1 MSKAY
6 GLDEATSDLEKFSK
20 DVLKALIADNIPPTP
35 ANYNI
40 YFEKVLESK
49 PSEMKEEIQNILEIE
64 EQNDEE
70 ESAEFEKTFKE
81 GFSHIRKT
89 MQRVGHIYKSM
100 KHLDTIMNKY
110 TPMLQ
115 NSTDKSQL
123 SSLSHSM
130 QDDIG
135 KLNNLVKKD
144 ITEIKDLYQKTAM
157 VIKNSED
164 QSIHDPQYGVYK
176 KSYLLQKINQEIT
189 LVEKFNHDTTL
200 LAVRIKDEVFANVK
214 SEKAKNT
221 ITRTVARLLLKT
233 SRRSDI
239 IAHYENATFMIILKH
254 TDLENAKR
262 NANRLKSMV
271 TATNFF
277 FGEKEISIDIEIG
290 IGKIVKDRIAEETI
304 VCVLEALE
312 AAKEDTSLV
321 AAICEKDYQE

>member
-1 MSKAY
+1 MAKAY

-20 DVLKALIADNIPPTP
+20 EVLKALLADNVPPTP
-35 ANYNI
+35 ANYVI

-70 ESAEFEKTFKE
+70 ESAEVEKAFKE
-81 GFSHIRKT
+81 GFTQIRKT
-89 MQRVGHIYKSM
+89 MQRVSHIYKNLKNLDIIM
-100 KHLDTIMNKY
+100 KKY
-110 TPMLQ
+110 APQ
-115 NSTDKSQL
+115 IKNSTDKSQV
-123 SSLSHSM
+123 SSLATALIT
-130 QDDIG
+130 DIT
-135 KLNNLVKKD
+135 KLNNMIKKET
-144 ITEIKDLYQKTAM
+144 TEMKDLYQKTA
-157 VIKNSED
+157 VIVKKSED

-176 KSYLLQKINQEIT
+176 KSYLLQKINQEIN

-200 LAVRIKDEVFANVK
+200 LAVRIKQRVFDNVK
-214 SEKAKNT
+214 SERARLT

-239 IAHYENATFMIILKH
+239 IAHYEDATFMIILKH

-262 NANRLKSMV
+262 NANRLKTMV

-277 FGEKEISIDIEIG
+277 FGDKEVSIDVDIG
-290 IGKIVKDRIAEETI
+290 ISKITKDRIGEETV
-304 VCVLEALE
+304 VCALEALDI
-312 AAKEDTSLV
+312 AKEDESLI